1 MSYLKSHKTT
11 EGDFLHFSFHTLQ
24 KCADKNWSVF
34 SETHFKP
41 DLHIP
46 SLLSSSVLSCCSNTK
61 NLLTDSFVCLKHP
74 LASMPFQKSASSKE
88 AFPEVTESSPSPS
101 WALIKEKS
109 NHFPVTHASRPLVS
123 SISQPVVLKIRHS
136 PWWWGVSKLL
146 GAFWTDCG
154 MIYYTSPPGRGK
166 KGSDLH
172 PQRKY
177 GNYSSEALKK
187 EENSSMIFQLS
198 VIATTHSL
206 SMTQNEHTHAPR
218 VGTIVRCQG
227 LASGY
232 GRNLFHCPLW
242 FWSATIFL

>member
-1 MSYLKSHKTT
+1 MLLQHEESPHWLFCVSETPPCLYALPEERFIQGSFSWSDGILPFSLLGSHKRKVQPLPSYSCFTT
-11 EGDFLHFSFHTLQ
+11 
-24 KCADKNWSVF
+24 
-34 SETHFKP
+34 
-41 DLHIP
+41 
-46 SLLSSSVLSCCSNTK
+46 
-61 NLLTDSFVCLKHP
+61 
-74 LASMPFQKSASSKE
+74 
-88 AFPEVTESSPSPS
+88 
-101 WALIKEKS
+101 
-109 NHFPVTHASRPLVS
+109 LVS

-136 PWWWGVSKLL
+136 PWWWGVSNLL